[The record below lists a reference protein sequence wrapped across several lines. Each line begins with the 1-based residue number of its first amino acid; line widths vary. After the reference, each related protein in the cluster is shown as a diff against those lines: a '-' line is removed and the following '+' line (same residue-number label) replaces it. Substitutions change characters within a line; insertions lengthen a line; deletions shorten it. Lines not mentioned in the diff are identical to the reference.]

1 MLEGVCGALEEQ
13 APEGPMDEMEQGENA
28 EGSIRRGGRGRG
40 AR

>member
-13 APEGPMDEMEQGENA
+13 PPEGPVDEMEQGKDA
-28 EGSIRRGGRGRG
+28 ERSVGRGGRGRG